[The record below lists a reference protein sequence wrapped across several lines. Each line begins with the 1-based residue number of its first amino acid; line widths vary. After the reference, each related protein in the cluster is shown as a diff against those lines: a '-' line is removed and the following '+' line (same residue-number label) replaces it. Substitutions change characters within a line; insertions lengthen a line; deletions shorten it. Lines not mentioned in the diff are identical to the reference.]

1 MFLSKANGLD
11 SSRFPSLCPRAY
23 SFITA
28 EQSFLAGV
36 GAFIQFTEIVGGPS
50 YLGLTETAEGEFT
63 CDVEAFYAVNIQIA
77 ASALAP
83 ALPVTITPGLTLISS
98 NPLVADSNLGVQPNL
113 ILDNVGPLVLAPIS
127 GGLGMTPGDKLKIS
141 LSGDQAFTLVPEG
154 TKIIIS
160 RVF

>member
-1 MFLSKANGLD
+1 
-11 SSRFPSLCPRAY
+11 
-23 SFITA
+23 
-28 EQSFLAGV
+28 
-36 GAFIQFTEIVGGPS
+36 
-50 YLGLTETAEGEFT
+50 
-63 CDVEAFYAVNIQIA
+63 
-77 ASALAP
+77 
-83 ALPVTITPGLTLISS
+83 
-98 NPLVADSNLGVQPNL
+98 LGVQPNL